1 MPIEILFQSGDVIA
15 VNKPVGLASI
25 PGQGQETDLVT
36 SLSRQIGSR
45 LYVVHRLDKETSGV
59 MVFAK
64 GPDIHRY
71 LNGLLENHL
80 VHKTYL
86 ALVCGRT
93 NDAGKIKKPLR
104 QFGSGRTAVDL
115 RKGKPA
121 LTEFETFR
129 RFKDYTLIKVRP
141 ASGRRHQIRAH
152 FYSIGHPVAGDT
164 VYGKNP
170 GQAGFSRLM
179 LHSLSIEFS
188 LPDGTAFK
196 AEAPM
201 PALFSNQLLDLP

>member
-1 MPIEILFQSGDVIA
+1 MPIEILFQGSDIIA
-15 VNKPVGLASI
+15 VNKPVGLAAI
-25 PGQGQETDLVT
+25 PGQGQETDLLNE
-36 SLSRQIGSR
+36 LSRQIGSR

-59 MVFAK
+59 IIFAK

-80 VHKTYL
+80 VGKTYL
-86 ALVCGRT
+86 ALVCGQT
-93 NDAGKIKKPLR
+93 LDKGKIKKPLR

-129 RFKDYTLIKVRP
+129 RFKNYTLVKVRP

-152 FYSIGHPVAGDT
+152 FYSIGHPIAGDT

-170 GQAGFSRLM
+170 GQAGFNRLM

-196 AEAPM
+196 AEAPT
-201 PALFSNQLLDLP
+201 PESFECEVRKLI